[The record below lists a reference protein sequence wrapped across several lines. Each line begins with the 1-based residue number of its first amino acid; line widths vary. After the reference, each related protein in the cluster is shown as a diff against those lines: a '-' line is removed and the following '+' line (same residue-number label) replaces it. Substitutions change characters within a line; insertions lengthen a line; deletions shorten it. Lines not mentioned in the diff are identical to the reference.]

1 MNPMISKA
9 YCLASL
15 LVGSLTASVLGA
27 ESPGDAKILA
37 LDRVVA
43 VVNEDVITSVE
54 LGHELQRSEQ
64 ILRKQGT
71 KVPQDEVFE
80 RQILERL
87 ITKRVLMASAKSFG
101 VQVNDAELEKALER
115 VAEDNKLTVSGLRE
129 AVERDGQSFESFREE
144 IRTEIIIGR
153 LKEREVDSR
162 LAVTDAEVASFLS
175 RQNTQE
181 TSKPDEFNLAHILIS
196 VPEQASAEEVN
207 RRKAKADEALAQLK
221 KGIDF
226 AQVAAS
232 YSDAS
237 DALQGGAMGW
247 RSPARL
253 PSLFVEALRKLRLGE
268 VGAPLRSPAGFH
280 ILKLIDKRGAETPT
294 VVRQTKARHILI
306 RLNEIVSENDAL
318 NRLNDLKD
326 RIENNADFAN
336 LARLHSD
343 DASASKGGELGWI
356 SPGDTVPEFERALNA
371 LKPGEVS
378 TPFRTPFGWH
388 IVQATERRDQDMSED
403 RNKMQARQAIRLR
416 KSEQQWQDWVR
427 YQRDKAFVEYR
438 LQD

>member
-1 MNPMISKA
+1 MMKA
-9 YCLASL
+9 YKSFFLAFL
-15 LVGSLTASVLGA
+15 AGVLGTSVSAA
-27 ESPGDAKILA
+27 ETPREAKIVA

-54 LGHELQRSEQ
+54 LGYELQRSEQ

-71 KVPQDEVFE
+71 KVPRDDVFE

-87 ITKRVLMASAKSFG
+87 ITKRVLMASAKSAG

-115 VAEDNKLTVSGLRE
+115 IAEDNKLSIAGLRE
-129 AVERDGQSFESFREE
+129 AVEREGQSFANFRDE
-144 IRTEIIIGR
+144 IHAEIVIAR

-162 LAVTDAEVASFLS
+162 LAVTDAEVVSFLS
-175 RQNTQE
+175 RQESQE
-181 TSKPDEFNLAHILIS
+181 AGKADEYNVAHILIS
-196 VPEQASAEEVN
+196 VPEQAGEEEVN
-207 RRKAKADEALAQLK
+207 RRKARALEALAQLN
-221 KGIDF
+221 KGVDF
-226 AQVAAS
+226 AQVAAT
-232 YSDAS
+232 YSDAP

-268 VGAPLRSPAGFH
+268 AGTPLRSPGGFH
-280 ILKLIDKRGAETPT
+280 ILKLIDKRGAGTPT
-294 VVRQTKARHILI
+294 LVRQTNARHILI

-326 RIENNADFAN
+326 RIENKADFAN
-336 LARLHSD
+336 LARIHSD

-356 SPGDTVPEFERALNA
+356 SPGDTVPEFERAFNA

-378 TPFRTPFGWH
+378 APFRTPFGWH
-388 IVQATERRDQDMSED
+388 IVQVLERRDQDMSED
-403 RNKMQARQAIRLR
+403 RNKIQARQAIRLR

-427 YQRDKAFVEYR
+427 YQRDKAYVEYR